1 MSAAAN
7 DAPHA
12 PIRVPAGTTAA
23 AAVGEAGLPRRGA
36 PDAVVVVR
44 DVEGRLRDLSWTP
57 DADADVVPVA
67 ANTDEGRSVIRHS
80 AAHVL
85 AQAVQ
90 ELFPDAKLGIGP
102 PIADGFY
109 YDFDVVEPF
118 TPEDLTAL
126 EKRMRQ
132 IVKEGQLFERRVY
145 ESKDQARTELANEP
159 YKLELVDDKSGDPDI
174 MEVGGDELTA
184 YDNLNPR
191 TRQRVWGDLCRGPHI
206 PTTKHIPAFKLTRS
220 SAAYWRGDQ
229 SNASLQRIYGTAWE
243 SQEALDAYLELIEE
257 AQRRDHRKLG
267 SELDLFS
274 FPDEIGSGLAVFHP
288 KGGIIRRELEE
299 YSRRKHIE
307 AGYEFV
313 NTPHITKEQLYITS
327 GHLEWYADGMYPPMH
342 LDAEFNADGTV
353 RKPGQDYYLKPM
365 NCPMHHLIYRS
376 RGRSYRELPLRLF
389 EFGSVYRYEKS
400 GVVHGLTRVRGMT
413 QDDAHIY
420 CTREQ
425 MRDEL
430 TSLLRFV
437 LDLLADYGL
446 NDFYLELSTK
456 DPEKYSGSDEMW
468 DEATEVLREVAEAS
482 GLHFVPD
489 PGGAAFY
496 GPKISVQVKD
506 ALGRSWQMS
515 TIQLD
520 FNMPDRFELEYTA
533 SDGSRQRPVLIH
545 RALFGSI
552 ERFFG
557 ILTEHYAGAF
567 PAWLAPVQ
575 AVGIPVADEHVDYLE
590 NVAAQL
596 KSHGVRVEVDAS
608 DDRMAKK
615 IVHHTAQRVPFMLL
629 AGDRDV
635 QAGAVSFRFGDRT
648 QINGVP
654 RDSAVD
660 AIVKWIA
667 DRENSVPTAELVKV
681 SSGE

>member
-7 DAPHA
+7 PTPAA
-12 PIRVPAGTTAA
+12 PIRVAAGTTAGE
-23 AAVGEAGLPRRGA
+23 AVRQAGLPGRGA
-36 PDAVVVVR
+36 PDAIVVVR
-44 DVEGRLRDLSWTP
+44 DPEGKLRDLSWTP
-57 DADADVVPVA
+57 DTDVEVTPVA
-67 ANTDEGRSVIRHS
+67 PDTEDGRSVIRHS
-80 AAHVL
+80 CAHVL

-90 ELFPDAKLGIGP
+90 DLFPEAKLGIGP
-102 PIADGFY
+102 PITDGFY
-109 YDFDVVEPF
+109 YDFDVDRAF
-118 TPEDLTAL
+118 TPEDLEAL
-126 EKRMRQ
+126 EKRMRK
-132 IVKEGQLFERRVY
+132 IIKDGQLFDRRVY
-145 ESKDQARTELANEP
+145 ESKEQARAELANEP
-159 YKLELVDDKSGDPDI
+159 YKLELVDDKSGDPDV

-191 TRQRVWGDLCRGPHI
+191 TRERIWGDLCRGPHI
-206 PTTKHIPAFKLTRS
+206 PTTKYIPAFKLTRS

-229 SNASLQRIYGTAWE
+229 NNASLQRIYGTAWE
-243 SQEALDAYLELIEE
+243 SQEALDRYLELLEE

-267 SELDLFS
+267 AELDLFS

-288 KGGIIRRELEE
+288 KGGIIRRELED
-299 YSRRKHIE
+299 YSRKKHIE

-327 GHLEWYADGMYPPMH
+327 GHLEWYADGMFPAMH
-342 LDAEFNADGTV
+342 MDAEFNEDGTV
-353 RKPGQDYYLKPM
+353 RKPGQNYYLKPM
-365 NCPMHHLIYRS
+365 NCPMHHLIFRS

-420 CTREQ
+420 TTREQ

-430 TSLLRFV
+430 ASLLQFV
-437 LDLLADYGL
+437 LSLLKDYGL
-446 NDFYLELSTK
+446 DDYYLELSTK
-456 DPEKYSGSDEMW
+456 DPEKYVGSDDVWE
-468 DEATEVLREVAEAS
+468 EATETLREVAEAS
-482 GLHFVPD
+482 GLDLVPD

-506 ALGRSWQMS
+506 ALGRNWQMS

-520 FNMPDRFELEYTA
+520 FNMPERFELEYTA
-533 SDGSRQRPVLIH
+533 ADGSRQRPVLIH

-557 ILTEHYAGAF
+557 VLTEHYAGAF

-575 AVGIPVADEHVDYLE
+575 VVGIPVADGHIDYLQS
-590 NVAAQL
+590 VAAQL
-596 KSHGVRVEVDAS
+596 KSRGIRVEVDTS

-615 IVHHTAQRVPFMLL
+615 IVNHTNQKVPFMLL

-635 QAGAVSFRFGDRT
+635 EAGAVSFRFGDRT

-654 RDSAVD
+654 RDVAVD
-660 AIVKWIA
+660 AIAAWVA
-667 DRENSVPTAELVKV
+667 SRRNEFPTAELLEVDTAK
-681 SSGE
+681 

>member
-1 MSAAAN
+1 MT
-7 DAPHA
+7 APAHPSWQA

-23 AAVGEAGLPRRGA
+23 AAVREAGLPGRGA
-36 PDAVVVVR
+36 PDGVVVVR
-44 DVEGRLRDLSWTP
+44 DADGKLRDLSWAP
-57 DADADVVPVA
+57 AADAEVIPVA
-67 ANTDEGRSVIRHS
+67 ANTDDGRSVIRHS

-90 ELFPDAKLGIGP
+90 ELFPQAKLGIGP
-102 PIADGFY
+102 PITDGFY
-109 YDFDVVEPF
+109 YDFDVPEPF
-118 TPEDLTAL
+118 TPEDLVAL

-145 ESKDQARTELANEP
+145 ESKDQARAELAGEP
-159 YKLELVDDKSGDPDI
+159 YKLELVDDKSGDPEV

-243 SQEALDAYLELIEE
+243 SQEALDAHLELIEE

-267 SELDLFS
+267 VELDLFS

-299 YSRRKHIE
+299 YSRRAHE
-307 AGYEFV
+307 RAGYEFV

-430 TSLLRFV
+430 ASVLRFV

-468 DEATEVLREVAEAS
+468 DEATEVLREVGVAS
-482 GLHFVPD
+482 GLELIPD

-575 AVGIPVADEHVDYLE
+575 AVGIPVADEHVDYLNE
-590 NVAAQL
+590 VAAQL
-596 KSHGVRVEVDAS
+596 RSHGVRVEVDGS

-615 IVHHTAQRVPFMLL
+615 IVNHTNQRVPFMLL

-648 QINGVP
+648 QINGVR
-654 RDSAVD
+654 RDDAVD

-667 DRENSVPTAELVKV
+667 DRENDAPTAELVKV
-681 SSGE
+681 ATGE